1 MSYLVSLSLD
11 LKPASQGKYEIVNE
25 IMSANGL
32 FRFINSSSGNK
43 VDLPNNTYIGE
54 FEGEGAAKVR
64 SDLAAA
70 IEQAFKEKG
79 VESHF
84 FIAVGSGWAWSSRAT

>member
-54 FEGEGAAKVR
+54 FEGEGAAKFGLTWQR
-64 SDLAAA
+64 L
-70 IEQAFKEKG
+70 
-79 VESHF
+79 
-84 FIAVGSGWAWSSRAT
+84 SSRLLKRKA